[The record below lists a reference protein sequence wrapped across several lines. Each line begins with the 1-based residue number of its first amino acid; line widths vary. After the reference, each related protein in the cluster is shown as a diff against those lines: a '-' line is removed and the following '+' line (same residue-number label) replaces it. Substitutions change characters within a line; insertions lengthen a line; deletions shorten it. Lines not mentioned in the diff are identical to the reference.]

1 MQAVFRE
8 YEEWLGDEEI
18 LEYVARGFNRAE
30 TKLEACLPYEEE
42 LVNYLPKCVNKSLTT
57 LSHSLGHSPLCR
69 PQQQHLSLTNIAP
82 TLLLK

>member
-42 LVNYLPKCVNKSLTT
+42 LVNYLPKCINKSL
-57 LSHSLGHSPLCR
+57 H
-69 PQQQHLSLTNIAP
+69 
-82 TLLLK
+82 